1 MTAIAQLRTYRVRAS
16 ICSMEERSEQID
28 VVLNPEGSKRWVLL
42 RRPDGLHSYSE
53 HSLEDAIY
61 WVDEDGGERD
71 VAAPERWTPTYQSGL
86 FDSEDVERSDSFDRI
101 PWLFAAIL

>member
-1 MTAIAQLRTYRVRAS
+1 MDDLS
-16 ICSMEERSEQID
+16 ERID
-28 VVLNPEGSKRWVLL
+28 VVPSPEGSKRWVLL
-42 RRPDGLHSYSE
+42 RRADGLHSYSE

-71 VAAPERWTPTYQSGL
+71 VAAPKRWTQTYQSGL
-86 FDSEDVERSDSFDRI
+86 FDSEELARSDSFDRI

>member
-1 MTAIAQLRTYRVRAS
+1 MDNLP
-16 ICSMEERSEQID
+16 EQID
-28 VVLNPEGSKRWVLL
+28 VVLSPEGSKRWVLL

-71 VAAPERWTPTYQSGL
+71 VAAPERWTRTYQSGL
-86 FDSEDVERSDSFDRI
+86 FDSEDVARSNSFDRI